1 MAKNHKRVERLL
13 LFSKVAELLSFSKA
27 AEQLDISRSYL
38 SQQINQL
45 ESELKTQ
52 LLIRSTR
59 KVRLTTEGQKVL
71 RQMLEINQ
79 KLVDMER
86 DLSHSDESVSGLL
99 KITAPAFFGSAY
111 LMQVCNEF
119 RQQYPQVEFE
129 IDVGNRL
136 EDLAKRNYDL
146 AIRVTNQPPENMIA
160 RQLTRYEHWLCA
172 SPAYLSQH
180 GEPIEPE
187 DLLHHQCLSHPAW
200 REWRLQPRRRG
211 DDEAIVIDTHGGFAV
226 NDYGVLIE
234 ACLAGHGLVR
244 APQHLLEQHVSDG
257 RLQRLFSHYQIEAR
271 DVWLV
276 YPQRIEH
283 STRMKLFIAY
293 LLKQFD
299 QPKTIAADH

>member
-1 MAKNHKRVERLL
+1 MFA
-13 LFSKVAELLSFSKA
+13 KVAELLSFSKA

-59 KVRLTTEGQKVL
+59 KVRLTTEGQRVL
-71 RQMLEINQ
+71 RQMLDINQ

-86 DLSHSDESVSGLL
+86 DLSHSDASVSGLL
-99 KITAPAFFGSAY
+99 KITAPAFFGSTY
-111 LMQVCNEF
+111 LMKVCNEF
-119 RQQYPQVEFE
+119 RNDYPQVEFE

-146 AIRVTNQPPENMIA
+146 AIRVTDQPPENMIA
-160 RQLTRYEHWLCA
+160 RKLTHYEHWICA
-172 SPAYLSQH
+172 APSYLSSY
-180 GEPIEPE
+180 GALAEPE

-200 REWRLQPRRRG
+200 RQWRLHARRG
-211 DDEAIVIDTHGGFAV
+211 AGDDVRIIDTHGGFAV

-234 ACLAGHGLVR
+234 ASLAGHGVVR
-244 APQHLLEQHVSDG
+244 APQHLLAQHVADG
-257 RLQRLFSHYQIEAR
+257 KLQRLFSHYQIEAR

-293 LLKQFD
+293 LLRHFEQANSVTLTD
-299 QPKTIAADH
+299 